1 MGTYA
6 TVWNGPSGWLIRNS
20 YDNIFLNTAKTS
32 HPSRQHLFA
41 DSVEPR
47 AEPAR
52 QGAWIWGTNSDGW
65 YHLRH
70 ARLANVAFA
79 DGHAGTQSLAEINE
93 FIRNENVDK
102 ITWEISPA
110 YSEGLVLLRCK
121 PW

>member
-1 MGTYA
+1 M
-6 TVWNGPSGWLIRNS
+6 SLIYWFPLIIS
-20 YDNIFLNTAKTS
+20 KTS